1 MIGREEERRSF
12 AKAMSA
18 KESQFI
24 ALYGRRRVGKTYL
37 VRESLGRDFVFE
49 HVGVYDG
56 TYDEELESFGK
67 SLSKWGLKD
76 VQKIGSWMSAFDEL
90 ERLVT
95 SSRKSRKVVF
105 IDELPWMDTPKSK
118 FLPAL
123 CHFWNSFASARK
135 DIVLVVCGSAASWM
149 LKKIVQDKG
158 GLHDRVTDIIC
169 LRPFTLRECEMYAKS
184 LGLRMSRRELVECY
198 MIFGGVPYYWGYLDK
213 RYSLVQNIDRICFAE
228 GGKLTKEFS
237 RLYASL
243 FKDDERYVKIVKALA
258 GVKSGMTRDEVVAS
272 IKATDGGAWTHCLEE
287 LCESGFVR
295 RYAALGKKSKGAIY
309 QLIDGFSLFHLRFMT
324 GKSEVDEHFWSLSQS
339 SQSVVVWKGLAFE
352 RVGLLHLR
360 QIKEALGISG
370 VLTSAYAWRHEA
382 DDTYPWGVQ
391 IDLLLERADHVVN
404 VCEFKYSKDEFAI
417 SAEYEKTL
425 NRKCETFR
433 AVTGTKDAIHLTLV
447 TTEGVARNSH
457 SGVVQ
462 SEVKL
467 DDLFE

>member
-1 MIGREEERRSF
+1 MAFRTF
-12 AKAMSA
+12 TNFL
-18 KESQFI
+18 Q
-24 ALYGRRRVGKTYL
+24 LP
-37 VRESLGRDFVFE
+37 
-49 HVGVYDG
+49 
-56 TYDEELESFGK
+56 
-67 SLSKWGLKD
+67 
-76 VQKIGSWMSAFDEL
+76 SAFLYLSESAYIWYNSD
-90 ERLVT
+90 RF
-95 SSRKSRKVVF
+95 RKA
-105 IDELPWMDTPKSK
+105 EM
-118 FLPAL
+118 
-123 CHFWNSFASARK
+123 
-135 DIVLVVCGSAASWM
+135 
-149 LKKIVQDKG
+149 
-158 GLHDRVTDIIC
+158 
-169 LRPFTLRECEMYAKS
+169 ECS
-184 LGLRMSRRELVECY
+184 
-198 MIFGGVPYYWGYLDK
+198 GGVPYYWGYLDK

-258 GVKSGMTRDEVVAS
+258 GVKSGMTRDEVVTS

-309 QLIDGFSLFHLRFMT
+309 QLVDGFSLFHLRFMT
-324 GKSEVDEHFWSLSQS
+324 VKSEVDEHFWSLSQS

-404 VCEFKYSKDEFAI
+404 VCEFKYTKDEFAI